1 MYVRTFKGLVSLLIN
16 DCEIRER
23 QKLRR
28 LTFYSS
34 FLKKYFGRYIKI
46 LLLFFLF
53 SKNNEFWS
61 GWCLIQDECLSFND
75 NLDWTNDSLVLI

>member
-46 LLLFFLF
+46 LLLFFYLV
-53 SKNNEFWS
+53 K
-61 GWCLIQDECLSFND
+61 IMSFG
-75 NLDWTNDSLVLI
+75 TVGV